1 MIRIHILPQVRA
13 VTAFSAAELRR
24 MVGCILQ
31 SLDWK
36 AGDLEIL
43 VTSDREVAQKN
54 RDLLGL
60 PGPTNVL
67 SFPLDMDPR
76 TGLNGSIVL
85 SAHALYRE
93 SDLYAQ
99 EPAEYWLRMLAHAVL
114 HLGGYEHGPEMEEM
128 TGLCIARALEETRG
142 K

>member
-1 MIRIHILPQVRA
+1 MIRMHILAQVRP
-13 VTAFSAAELRR
+13 VTPFSPAELRR
-24 MVGCILQ
+24 MLGCILH
-31 SLDWK
+31 SLGWK
-36 AGDLEIL
+36 AGDLEVL

-54 RDLLGL
+54 LELMGL

-76 TGLNGSIVL
+76 AGLNGSIVL
-85 SAHALYRE
+85 SAHALCRE
-93 SDLYAQ
+93 SGLYDQ
-99 EPAEYWLRMLAHAVL
+99 DPAEYWLRMLAHAVL

-128 TGLCIARALEETRG
+128 TGLCITRALEKKQG